1 MHRARGVGLRRY
13 ASSIVR
19 HRSQLRRLEDALHG
33 VVLRAGV
40 GGAAMIAHIN
50 LQSILMHD
58 LAIAAMQAV
67 LVVCIIALTVGIV
80 RRK

>member
-1 MHRARGVGLRRY
+1 
-13 ASSIVR
+13 
-19 HRSQLRRLEDALHG
+19 
-33 VVLRAGV
+33 
-40 GGAAMIAHIN
+40 MIAHIN

-58 LAIAAMQAV
+58 LAIAAMQCV